1 MVRQPWRFSSFSAV
15 GALVGL
21 GQCRA
26 RQALAPIRVF
36 EPLYVQGATVRS
48 SARNSRLLFWEV
60 NIPEP
65 FELRKNIV
73 DIAFQAS
80 AARIDVVRM
89 RQRALE
95 LGDLGCQF
103 AHTLFLGRGLPR
115 LHDAFTAEMLR
126 RTLARESKSGHYIRV
141 RSYCGSVR
149 SHGHLLDHLVGHW
162 VPAGMIGD
170 KQVTQDVMIAARST
184 TR

>member
-1 MVRQPWRFSSFSAV
+1 M
-15 GALVGL
+15 
-21 GQCRA
+21 
-26 RQALAPIRVF
+26 
-36 EPLYVQGATVRS
+36 RS

-80 AARIDVVRM
+80 AAGIDVVRM

-95 LGDLGCQF
+95 LGNLGCQF
-103 AHTLFLGRGLPR
+103 AHALFLGRGLPR

-126 RTLARESKSGHYIRV
+126 RTLARESKIRTLHSRKVVLRIGSEPRAPARPFCQALGADGHDRQQTSDARCDESRAFHNALSRRPTDDSWTTNMDRDSAGKLTPFARTV
-141 RSYCGSVR
+141 RG
-149 SHGHLLDHLVGHW
+149 
-162 VPAGMIGD
+162 
-170 KQVTQDVMIAARST
+170 K
-184 TR
+184 